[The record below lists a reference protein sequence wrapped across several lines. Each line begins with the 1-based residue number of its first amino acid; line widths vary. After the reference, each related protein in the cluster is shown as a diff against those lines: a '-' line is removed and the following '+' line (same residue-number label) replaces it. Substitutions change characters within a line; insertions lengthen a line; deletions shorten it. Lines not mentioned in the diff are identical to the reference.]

1 LIRPA
6 LEAKK
11 AGLSYTY
18 LAKAIAA
25 ALLFD
30 PQEDKEAM
38 KLQANIHEYG
48 IEYVLKEVSGL
59 EASDDLTKEII
70 AQYNALKS

>member
-1 LIRPA
+1 
-6 LEAKK
+6 
-11 AGLSYTY
+11 
-18 LAKAIAA
+18 
-25 ALLFD
+25 
-30 PQEDKEAM
+30 M

-59 EASDDLTKEII
+59 EASNNLTKEII